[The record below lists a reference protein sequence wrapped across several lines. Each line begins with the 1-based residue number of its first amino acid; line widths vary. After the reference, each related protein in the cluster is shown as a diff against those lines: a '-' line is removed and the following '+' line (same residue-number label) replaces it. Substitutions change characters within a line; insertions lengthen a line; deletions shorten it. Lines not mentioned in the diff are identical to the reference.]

1 MLEYFMPKFIPI
13 FIFPVLLL
21 LSLHAKEPMM
31 AILQNVISN
40 EMQKFTFGNYSFV
53 CEAYGV
59 VSLEKL
65 YENSQNNSTCQ
76 ESIKS
81 FYKKNPYLQYYI
93 ESILKSQAMYHVE
106 LKEKGCVIY
115 VQGKKTLSEV
125 LLEEGLAVNQPS
137 FEDEE
142 YNYSFL
148 KLQQRAK
155 NNKKGVWSEDILRSC
170 VDSLYKDEK

>member
-1 MLEYFMPKFIPI
+1 MPKFISI
-13 FIFPVLLL
+13 FTLPVLLI

-65 YENSQNNSTCQ
+65 YEKSQNNSTCQ

-81 FYKKNPYLQYYI
+81 FYKKKSLFTILHRIYTQ
-93 ESILKSQAMYHVE
+93 ESGDV
-106 LKEKGCVIY
+106 
-115 VQGKKTLSEV
+115 
-125 LLEEGLAVNQPS
+125 
-137 FEDEE
+137 
-142 YNYSFL
+142 
-148 KLQQRAK
+148 
-155 NNKKGVWSEDILRSC
+155 SC
-170 VDSLYKDEK
+170 